1 MVVLRF
7 LLMVFNV
14 AVVTFLVY
22 KLIVIGSQPMEKSKK
37 ILIVVGG
44 ILLLLAPLGMFM
56 GIFMPTFQYFIIY
69 PVAISLFLYLT
80 KLL

>member
-14 AVVTFLVY
+14 AVVTFLIY
-22 KLIVIGSQPMEKSKK
+22 RLLIIAKQPMDKSKK

-44 ILLLLAPLGMFM
+44 VMLLLAPLGMFA
-56 GIFMPTFQYFIIY
+56 GIFAPTFQYFIVY

-80 KLL
+80 KQL

>member
-7 LLMVFNV
+7 LLIVFNV

-22 KLIVIGSQPMEKSKK
+22 RLLLIGKQPMEKSKK
-37 ILIVVGG
+37 ILIVIGG

-56 GIFMPTFQYFIIY
+56 GIFIPTFQYFLIY

-80 KLL
+80 KQL

>member
-22 KLIVIGSQPMEKSKK
+22 KLILIGNQPMEKSKK